1 LRGCSDGGSHRPDQT
16 GRIPTDLER
25 HHETLSSNSGLECLR
40 GDYDPPCPSHAISRG
55 ECTGRTTIGG
65 PTCGLSVNCQRSFGR
80 RRRCA
85 RTFPGRFMPH
95 SDRARSVGKDPLTT
109 ERSQERPG
117 QAFITFM
124 MDVATS
130 DPARPRLPANS
141 HTRRPAYAE
150 SVPMPCQCRSAAT
163 PHG

>member
-1 LRGCSDGGSHRPDQT
+1 MRPRRVVINLRSA
-16 GRIPTDLER
+16 GRALAWTALVA
-25 HHETLSSNSGLECLR
+25 TTALR
-40 GDYDPPCPSHAISRG
+40 LAPAISRG

-65 PTCGLSVNCQRSFGR
+65 PTGGLSVNCQRKFGR

-117 QAFITFM
+117 QAFITFTL
-124 MDVATS
+124 DVATS
-130 DPARPRLPANS
+130 DPARPRLPAS
-141 HTRRPAYAE
+141 PHTRRPAYAE
-150 SVPMPCQCRSAAT
+150 SVPMPCQCRSAAA